1 MLSNGKNVTNT
12 SIAGCLKLL
21 PCNRQLQISSE
32 KDAFYKILHVVNI
45 LRESFTYFAKFQNGR
60 YSKHEHVI
68 KFQNCSPEKGIGG
81 IKLAIN

>member
-1 MLSNGKNVTNT
+1 MLSNGKNVINA

-45 LRESFTYFAKFQNGR
+45 LRESFTCFAKFRNGR
-60 YSKHEHVI
+60 YSKHENVI

-81 IKLAIN
+81 IKLTIN